1 MAIKEAEC
9 KITVVS
15 SLTANAS
22 KRTLLARQYLQG
34 AAAFAKLSATLQSQK
49 SSPLHIAYVAGT
61 IFLSVAALE
70 AAINAILIDDQDWKD
85 TDKLCLLDKCD
96 HALARHNNAEKLGR
110 GTKVCQRVDALIKL
124 RNGLVHYKPEWDDR
138 LDAHKQ
144 IQEKFQSVIPAR
156 LLPKDF
162 PKDYMT
168 CDFAVKA
175 VEWCSAFAKD
185 LFSKLDM
192 AEEQTMWDISQM
204 EVRRDATC
212 G

>member
-1 MAIKEAEC
+1 MAIIEVGC
-9 KITVVS
+9 NITAVS
-15 SLTANAS
+15 SMAANAS

-34 AAAFAKLSATLQSQK
+34 AAAFAKLSATLQSQT
-49 SSPLHIAYVAGT
+49 SSPLDVAYVAGA

-70 AAINAILIDDQDWKD
+70 AAINAILIDDPDWKN

-96 HALARHNNAEKLGR
+96 HVLARHSKIQNLDR
-110 GTKVCQRVDALIKL
+110 GDQVCKRVAALIKL
-124 RNGLVHYKPEWDDR
+124 RNELVHYKPEWDDR

-144 IQEKFQSVIPAR
+144 VQRKFQAVIPSR

-168 CDFAVKA
+168 CDFAAKA
-175 VEWCSAFAKD
+175 VEWCSDFAKD

-192 AEEQTMWDISQM
+192 AEEQTMWAISQM